1 MCTRCHQDKRVCQAL
16 TQPARPLLLPQDA
29 HESKDSHSR
38 RWSPRVASL
47 SLRHP
52 MATKQGRY
60 WFGNAGRKTNET
72 LRRYCQTPSSM
83 KRRLTAEFQVND
95 RAACVSQASQTA
107 GNVTA
112 DTRHLDSS
120 PTPLQVMRMSS
131 LEPCF
136 VYFFSFLNST
146 FGKVAHAK
154 KGRRKGEDGSAQLCT
169 GEVMKRPRGGSMREV
184 DGQLLSEFTEKK

>member
-1 MCTRCHQDKRVCQAL
+1 MPGTDAASSSSLAPTRQGFTFKTLVTASGFPV
-16 TQPARPLLLPQDA
+16 PAAPNPTKA
-29 HESKDSHSR
+29 E
-38 RWSPRVASL
+38 
-47 SLRHP
+47 
-52 MATKQGRY
+52 ATKRGRY
-60 WFGNAGRKTNET
+60 WFGNARRKTNET
-72 LRRYCQTPSSM
+72 LRRCCRTPSSR

-154 KGRRKGEDGSAQLCT
+154 KGLRKGEDGSAQLCT
-169 GEVMKRPRGGSMREV
+169 GEVMKRPRGGGYRCGRSM
-184 DGQLLSEFTEKK
+184 DNY